1 MFKDLDVVLKK
12 ARAIK
17 QMLTSMQQSE
27 CGNAKLLEQEVSSVD
42 FKHKKHTKT
51 VQG

>member
-12 ARAIK
+12 ARTIK
-17 QMLTSMQQSE
+17 QMLISAQAK
-27 CGNAKLLEQEVSSVD
+27 CGNAKSVEKEVSSVD
-42 FKHKKHTKT
+42 FKHKKHEKT

>member
-17 QMLTSMQQSE
+17 HMLISAQSE
-27 CGNAKLLEQEVSSVD
+27 CGNPKPLEKKVSCVD
-42 FKHKKHTKT
+42 FKHKKHKKM